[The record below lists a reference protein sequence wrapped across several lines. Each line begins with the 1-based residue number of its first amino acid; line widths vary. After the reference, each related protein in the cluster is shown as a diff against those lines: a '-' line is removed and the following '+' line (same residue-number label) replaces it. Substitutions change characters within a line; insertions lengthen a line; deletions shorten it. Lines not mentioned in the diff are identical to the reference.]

1 MDCYPCGVCHTD
13 CSDGRAIA
21 CDICNRWL
29 HYTCEN
35 ISNQEFLFL
44 KKTSLSYICYRCLY
58 GHESIYSFD
67 NALQRLSAASQ
78 DLFDDAV
85 RLEGIFLRYEPKVV
99 SSDSCTYIGLV
110 QDQIATQLLGQQWSD
125 STPMV
130 VREDGN
136 CLFNAISLVL
146 FGHENGSSEI
156 RLKTFSINQSMLFP
170 MKTISQNYEHCTEW

>member
-1 MDCYPCGVCHTD
+1 M
-13 CSDGRAIA
+13 
-21 CDICNRWL
+21 NRF
-29 HYTCEN
+29 T
-35 ISNQEFLFL
+35 
-44 KKTSLSYICYRCLY
+44 
-58 GHESIYSFD
+58 
-67 NALQRLSAASQ
+67 ASQ

-85 RLEGIFLRYEPKVV
+85 RLERIFLRYEPKVV

-146 FGHENGSSEI
+146 FGHENGLSEI

-170 MKTISQNYEHCTEW
+170 MKTISQNYEHCTE